1 MLPTRTR
8 PPRPAKLIWR
18 TAHSRNPRNCGEKR
32 KPMNITEAIKIAFL
46 SLWANKLRSAL
57 TLLGVVIGVAAV
69 IAVVTFVNG
78 INGYVATKIFNLG
91 ADVFIVFKVSP
102 AVTNI
107 DKFLEG
113 EKRKDLTMDDY
124 RAVREGCKLC
134 AYVGAY
140 ARKNTERVKYGVQD
154 ITDTTVQGMTPAVA
168 ITQDV
173 DIESG
178 RMLGESD
185 LENNAPVVVVGT
197 DIVDTLMPGVDPI
210 GKEIR
215 VDGWTYR
222 IIGVGKKKGSTLGQS
237 LDNYV
242 FMPMTTW
249 MKQYGSHNTNM
260 RISAKAVGTGTTL
273 NAAMDEA
280 RVILRAR
287 RHDTASDADS
297 FDIENNS
304 SLLSI
309 WSDFSGTFFYAMI
322 GIAAISLVVGG
333 IVIMNIMLVSV
344 TERTREIGIRKAM
357 GARRSDIL
365 LQFLIESV
373 TLALLGGA
381 IGVLFGIVFAKG
393 VTLAIGMPSSI
404 KLWAIVAGVSVAASV
419 GIFFGVY
426 PARRAAVLDPIAAL
440 RFET

>member
-1 MLPTRTR
+1 
-8 PPRPAKLIWR
+8 
-18 TAHSRNPRNCGEKR
+18 
-32 KPMNITEAIKIAFL
+32 MNISEAIKIAFL

-78 INGYVATKIFNLG
+78 INFYVAERIFNLG
-91 ADVFIVFKVSP
+91 ADVFIMFRVSP

-107 DKFLEG
+107 DHYIEAQ
-113 EKRKDLTMDDY
+113 KRKDLTMDDY

-140 ARKNTERVKYGVQD
+140 ARNNSGHVKYGEQSLS
-154 ITDTTVQGMTPAVA
+154 DTMVQGMTPSVAV
-168 ITQDV
+168 TQDI
-173 DIESG
+173 DIDSG

-185 LENNAPVVVVGT
+185 LQNNAPVAVVGT
-197 DIVDTLMPGVDPI
+197 DIEETLMPGVDPI

-215 VDGWTYR
+215 VDGWVYR
-222 IIGVGKKKGSTLGQS
+222 IIGVGKKKGKTLGQS

-242 FMPMTTW
+242 LMPMTSW
-249 MKQYGSHNTNM
+249 MKQNGSHNTNM
-260 RISAKAVGTGTTL
+260 RISAKAVGTGATL
-273 NAAMDEA
+273 DAAMDEA

-287 RHDTASDADS
+287 RHDSAAGADS

-309 WSDFSGTFFYAMI
+309 WANLTGTFFVAMI
-322 GIAAISLVVGG
+322 GIAAISMVVGG

-357 GARRSDIL
+357 GARRSDVL
-365 LQFLIESV
+365 LQFLIEAV
-373 TLALLGGA
+373 ILALAGGV
-381 IGVLFGIVFAKG
+381 IGVLLGIAVAKG
-393 VTLAIGMPSSI
+393 VTFAVGMPSVI
-404 KLWAIVAGVSVAASV
+404 KLWAVAAGLFVAASV

-426 PARRAAVLDPIAAL
+426 PARRAATLDPIAAL

>member
-1 MLPTRTR
+1 
-8 PPRPAKLIWR
+8 
-18 TAHSRNPRNCGEKR
+18 
-32 KPMNITEAIKIAFL
+32 MNISEAIKIASL

-113 EKRKDLTMDDY
+113 EKRKDLTLEDY
-124 RAVREGCKLC
+124 QAVLDACKHC
-134 AYVGAY
+134 EWVGASLY
-140 ARKNTERVKYGVQD
+140 NTNGHVKYGEQSISDTIVRGLTPSMVTILD
-154 ITDTTVQGMTPAVA
+154 IDLTA
-168 ITQDV
+168 
-173 DIESG
+173 G
-178 RMLGESD
+178 RMINETD
-185 LENNAPVVVVGT
+185 LRNNSAVVVVGP
-197 DIVDTLMPGVDPI
+197 DIVDNLMPGTDPI
-210 GKEIR
+210 NKEIR
-215 VDGWTYR
+215 IDGWVYR
-222 IIGVGKKKGSTLGQS
+222 VVGVGKAKGKTLGQTM
-237 LDNYV
+237 DNYAL
-242 FMPMTTW
+242 MPITSFQ
-249 MKQYGSHNTNM
+249 KQNGSHKDVH
-260 RISAKAVGTGTTL
+260 ISGKAVAGG
-273 NAAMDEA
+273 AGFEEAMDETRA
-280 RVILRAR
+280 ILRAR
-287 RHDTASDADS
+287 RHVHPGDEDN
-297 FDIENNS
+297 FDIETND

-309 WSDFSGTFFYAMI
+309 WSNFSGTFFYAMI

-357 GARRSDIL
+357 GARGRDIL

-373 TLALLGGA
+373 FLAKAGGLLG
-381 IGVLFGIVFAKG
+381 VLLGIAVAKG
-393 VTLAIGMPSSI
+393 VTLAIGMPSEI
-404 KLWAIVAGVSVAASV
+404 KLWAVAAGLLVAASV

-426 PARRAAVLDPIAAL
+426 PARRAAKLDPITAL

>member
-1 MLPTRTR
+1 
-8 PPRPAKLIWR
+8 
-18 TAHSRNPRNCGEKR
+18 
-32 KPMNITEAIKIAFL
+32 MNISEAIKIASL

-78 INGYVATKIFNLG
+78 INSYVAERIFNLG
-91 ADVFIVFKVSP
+91 ADVFIMFRVSP

-107 DKFLEG
+107 DHYIEAQ
-113 EKRKDLTMDDY
+113 KRKDLTMDDY

-140 ARKNTERVKYGVQD
+140 ARNESGHVKYGEQALS
-154 ITDTTVQGMTPAVA
+154 DTMVQGMTPSVAV
-168 ITQDV
+168 TQDI
-173 DIESG
+173 DIDSG

-185 LENNAPVVVVGT
+185 LQNNAPVAVVGT
-197 DIVDTLMPGVDPI
+197 DIEETLMPGVDPL

-215 VDGWTYR
+215 VDGWVYR
-222 IIGVGKKKGSTLGQS
+222 IIGVGKKKGKILGQS

-242 FMPMTTW
+242 LMPMTSW

-260 RISAKAVGTGTTL
+260 RISAKAVGTGPVL
-273 NAAMDEA
+273 ESAMDEA
-280 RVILRAR
+280 RVIVRAR
-287 RHDTASDADS
+287 RHDLAGEADS
-297 FDIENNS
+297 FDMENNS

-309 WSDFSGTFFYAMI
+309 WANLTGTFFVAMI
-322 GIAAISLVVGG
+322 GIAAISMVVGG

-357 GARRSDIL
+357 GARRSDVL
-365 LQFLIESV
+365 LQFLIEAV
-373 TLALLGGA
+373 ILALAGGVV
-381 IGVLFGIVFAKG
+381 GVLLGIAVAKG
-393 VTLAIGMPSSI
+393 VTFAVGMPSVI
-404 KLWAIVAGVSVAASV
+404 KLWAVAAGLIVAASV

-426 PARRAAVLDPIAAL
+426 PARRAATLDPIAAL

>member
-1 MLPTRTR
+1 
-8 PPRPAKLIWR
+8 
-18 TAHSRNPRNCGEKR
+18 
-32 KPMNITEAIKIAFL
+32 MNITEGIKIAFL

-78 INGYVATKIFNLG
+78 INGYVATKIFSLG

-102 AVTNI
+102 AVTNVE
-107 DKFLEG
+107 KFLEG
-113 EKRKDLTMDDY
+113 EKRKDLTMEDY

-140 ARKNTERVKYGVQD
+140 ARNNSGRVKYGGQD
-154 ITDTTVQGMTPAVA
+154 LTDTIVQGMTPSVAV
-168 ITQDV
+168 TQDV
-173 DIESG
+173 DIDSG

-197 DIVDTLMPGVDPI
+197 DIVDTLMPGLDPI

-215 VDGWTYR
+215 VDGWSYR
-222 IIGVGKKKGSTLGQS
+222 IIGVGKKKGKTMGQS

-242 FMPMTTW
+242 FMPMTSW

-260 RISAKAVGTGTTL
+260 RVSAKAVGTGVTL
-273 NAAMDEA
+273 EGAMDEA

-287 RHDTASDADS
+287 RHDSPDGADS
-297 FDIENNS
+297 FDMENNS

-309 WSDFSGTFFYAMI
+309 WSNFSGTFFYAMI

-357 GARRSDIL
+357 GARRGDIL

-373 TLALLGGA
+373 ALALLGGA
-381 IGVLFGIVFAKG
+381 IGVLFGIIIAKV
-393 VTLAIGMPSSI
+393 VTLAIGMPSEI

-419 GIFFGVY
+419 GVFFGVY